1 MSKNKYQIPVT
12 INESTSQLLSDSAIL
27 ATETYP
33 LPAVIEGPI
42 YKAFSIDR
50 VKHGWVFITITYS
63 GNEIVAIER
72 CEPDL
77 KVIIIE
83 KYKIASQRYFNSI
96 G

>member
-1 MSKNKYQIPVT
+1 MSKNRDVPTLGHRYVVEKEP
-12 INESTSQLLSDSAIL
+12 
-27 ATETYP
+27 
-33 LPAVIEGPI
+33 GPI
-42 YKAFSIDR
+42 CKAFSLER
-50 VKHGWVFITITYS
+50 VKHGWVFITITFR
-63 GNEIVAIER
+63 GNEILEVER